1 MNPPYKRPTLAI
13 FHLCLFV
20 VALGGLLTR
29 QVGAEEEIFSARV
42 VSIQDGDTMTVVDS
56 ERREFVLRLS
66 AIDAPEI
73 TQVYGQEAKKALGEL
88 VLKKPVVVRA
98 YDLDKYG
105 RILADVEVG
114 GVDISVNLVGRGL
127 AWHAAHFADDETLS
141 DHQKLAQLQ
150 GLGLWQDAKP
160 CQPWM
165 WRHKDEPGYTEPSP
179 INPDQ
184 AYDPLLN
191 FGTVRRPL
199 FEFFG
204 RPVDGGVGS
213 TKMQDAAAVD
223 KVNQRNQLLLR
234 RLLRKYG
241 YKN

>member
-1 MNPPYKRPTLAI
+1 MSLPHKRPTLAI

-20 VALGGLLTR
+20 VVLSGLVPR
-29 QVGAEEEIFSARV
+29 PAVAEEEIFSARV

-56 ERREFVLRLS
+56 ERREFVIRLS

-73 TQVYGQEAKKALGEL
+73 AQVYGQEAKKALGEL
-88 VLKKPVVVRA
+88 ILKKQVVVRA
-98 YDLDKYG
+98 YDLDKFG

-114 GVDISVNLVGRGL
+114 GIDISVNLVGRGL

-160 CQPWM
+160 CQPWQ
-165 WRHKDEPGYTEPSP
+165 WRHKDEPDYTEPSP
-179 INPDQ
+179 INPQQ

-199 FEFFG
+199 FELFG
-204 RPVDGGVGS
+204 TPADGGVAS
-213 TKMQDAAAVD
+213 PKMKDAVNVD
-223 KVNQRNQLLLR
+223 KVHQRNQQLLQK
-234 RLLRKYG
+234 LLKKYG
-241 YKN
+241 YEN